1 MLPEHV
7 RFAESIVYF
16 VQDITVKI

>member
-1 MLPEHV
+1 MLPEHA